1 MKPMEV
7 IVRKLQNLELK
18 INRLDQE
25 VDGLTAKIVSLN
37 ELISNIHDHVE
48 QGRENPPPSE
58 EKEISSG
65 WWFG

>member
-1 MKPMEV
+1 MEV

-18 INRLDQE
+18 LKRLDQE
-25 VDGLTAKIVSLN
+25 VEGLTAKIVSLN
-37 ELISNIHDHVE
+37 ELISNIHDNVE
-48 QGRENPPPSE
+48 QGREQPPPK